1 MRRNDENTNTII
13 QTSYRDIQDLK
24 SGQARL
30 ESKIDIIKHHVLR
43 STFQKAM
50 GGPDLSEFFPVQ
62 RQEQLIRFMDR
73 GHPQWEARKNGF
85 YSLLFTMV
93 TNNQGCFCKGLFKT
107 LFSRSYMVDS
117 KWPSFG

>member
-1 MRRNDENTNTII
+1 MRRNDENTNSII
-13 QTSYRDIQDLK
+13 QASYTDIQDLK

-62 RQEQLIRFMDR
+62 RQEQLVNFMDR
-73 GHPQWEARKNGF
+73 THPEWGARKEEF
-85 YSLLFTMV
+85 YSLLFTIA
-93 TNNQGCFCKGLFKT
+93 TNSQSCLCKGLFKT
-107 LFSRSYMVDS
+107 LFARSYMVQS